1 MEPGAI
7 TMLNA
12 IPDMK
17 RFDKVIDEIDVFND
31 LASKSKEHFNMW
43 KRNYWFLVC
52 SRVGISITEEDKL
65 MKEEDLW
72 YTCYERFME
81 CKETLP
87 IESNV
92 EFIFERNKELDIPDE
107 INADLLL

>member
-1 MEPGAI
+1 MDDDDSAYGNDGDDFMDPGAI

-43 KRNYWFLVC
+43 KRNCWFLVC

-65 MKEEDLW
+65 MKEEGL
-72 YTCYERFME
+72 
-81 CKETLP
+81 
-87 IESNV
+87 
-92 EFIFERNKELDIPDE
+92 
-107 INADLLL
+107 

>member
-1 MEPGAI
+1 MDDDDSAYGNDGDDFMEPGAV

-17 RFDKVIDEIDVFND
+17 RFDKVIDEIDVFI
-31 LASKSKEHFNMW
+31 LASKSKKYFNMW

-65 MKEEDLW
+65 MKEEDL
-72 YTCYERFME
+72 
-81 CKETLP
+81 
-87 IESNV
+87 
-92 EFIFERNKELDIPDE
+92 
-107 INADLLL
+107 